1 MVDIWQVIL
10 ITYCIVST
18 FVSIFIA
25 ITDLVGDGSEPI
37 TLDSFLI
44 YRLIYNDKLTIFG
57 KIFLSILLFIAFPL
71 IALGGIVG
79 MLCIKK

>member
-44 YRLIYNDKLTIFG
+44 YRLVNSDRLTIFG
-57 KIFLSILLFIAFPL
+57 KVFLGILLFIAFPL
-71 IALGGIVG
+71 IFIGGVIGV
-79 MLCIKK
+79 LCIKE